1 MTEYEDGGRGGGV
14 CWGQGWRE
22 CEKPQ
27 EGLQKGGG
35 GVKKLITDVT

>member
-1 MTEYEDGGRGGGV
+1 MKMGEGGGGGGGV
-14 CWGQGWRE
+14 WWGQGWRE

-35 GVKKLITDVT
+35 VKKLITDVT